1 MVSSIVPGAAGAGAL
16 GVDTRFAQRSAAAQT
31 EQREQAANADR
42 VELSGASLATARES
56 VRQGVAQIQEA
67 LALGHEA
74 MSMLL
79 KAQSAARGEAS
90 QADLDAALK
99 TFADRIEAA
108 LARGGRLAAGDD
120 IAVQAEPGSG
130 PVVIAGV
137 DLRLKAAPDAG
148 DVISVPAYARADDPD
163 LPQAAQR
170 SLERLQDAMT
180 RLLDSMR
187 ALEAH
192 QGFLGAVENAAGVRR
207 DIDTDGARLL
217 ALQVRQGLEAAGA
230 PSIANAE
237 PQAVLTLF
245 RA

>member
-1 MVSSIVPGAAGAGAL
+1 
-16 GVDTRFAQRSAAAQT
+16 
-31 EQREQAANADR
+31 
-42 VELSGASLATARES
+42 
-56 VRQGVAQIQEA
+56 
-67 LALGHEA
+67 

-99 TFADRIEAA
+99 GFAERLDAA
-108 LARGGRLAAGDD
+108 IARGSKLAAGEDVT
-120 IAVQAEPGSG
+120 VQAEPGTA
-130 PVVIAGV
+130 PVVIGGV
-137 DLRLKAAPDAG
+137 DLRLKAEPSAD
-148 DVISVPAYARADDPD
+148 DVMAVSAEARADDPS
-163 LPQAAQR
+163 LAQAAQR
-170 SLERLQDAMT
+170 SLEHLQDAMT
-180 RLLDSMR
+180 RLLDSVR

-217 ALQVRQGLEAAGA
+217 ALQVRQGLEAEGA
-230 PSIANAE
+230 PSIANVE

>member
-1 MVSSIVPGAAGAGAL
+1 MVTSIVPGATGAGAL
-16 GVDTRFAQRSAAAQT
+16 GVDARYAQRSVHT
-31 EQREQAANADR
+31 PEREQAAANADR
-42 VELSGASLATARES
+42 VELSAASLASARES
-56 VRQGVAQIQEA
+56 VRDGIAQVQEA

-79 KAQSAARGEAS
+79 KAQSAARGDAS

-99 TFADRIEAA
+99 GFTERLDAA
-108 LARGGRLAAGDD
+108 LARGSQLAAGKD
-120 IAVQAEPGSG
+120 ISVQAEPGSA
-130 PVVIAGV
+130 PVVIDGV
-137 DLRLKAAPDAG
+137 DLRLKAAPGADE
-148 DVISVPAYARADDPD
+148 VISVPAGAQADDPA
-163 LPQAAQR
+163 LAQAAQR
-170 SLERLQDAMT
+170 SLEQLQDAMT
-180 RLLDSMR
+180 RLLDSVR

-192 QGFLGAVENAAGVRR
+192 QGFLGAVETAAGVRR

-230 PSIANAE
+230 PSIANVE